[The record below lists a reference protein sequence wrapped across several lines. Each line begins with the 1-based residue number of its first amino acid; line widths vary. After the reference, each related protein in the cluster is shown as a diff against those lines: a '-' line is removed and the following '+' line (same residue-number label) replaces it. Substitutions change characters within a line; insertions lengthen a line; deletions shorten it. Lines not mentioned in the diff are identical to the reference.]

1 MTKSL
6 TTDFQRFAEKSF
18 LEFFSTGKHHSVPY
32 CHTVMCGN
40 QKFRR
45 IETKKTPIPVFLTCS
60 FALFLC
66 REQLLEFVCPDIFG
80 QTSVV
85 GN

>member
-6 TTDFQRFAEKSF
+6 TTDFQRFAEKVF

-45 IETKKTPIPVFLTCS
+45 IETKKNTDTGVFNL
-60 FALFLC
+60 
-66 REQLLEFVCPDIFG
+66 
-80 QTSVV
+80 
-85 GN
+85 

>member
-32 CHTVMCGN
+32 CHTACAAIKN
-40 QKFRR
+40 SDELKQ
-45 IETKKTPIPVFLTCS
+45 KKTPTPVFLTCRFAS
-60 FALFLC
+60 FIC
-66 REQLLEFVCPDIFG
+66 REQFLEFVCSDIFG
-80 QTSVV
+80 QTPVV